1 MEPKWT
7 NVTERKVAG
16 IEIRTTNQAE
26 MNPSTAKIPSLWGR
40 FYQEEIHAKIPSK
53 TKDARTL
60 GVYNKYASDHTGP
73 YSLLAGVEV
82 STLTDLRDG
91 LTGVTIPPGN
101 YLVFSVHGSMPQA
114 LIQAWGTIWE
124 YFSGHPKYQRAYT
137 FDFELYQAP
146 DRVDIHIAVK

>member
-7 NVTERKVAG
+7 NVTEQKVAG
-16 IEIRTTNQAE
+16 IELRTTNQAE

-40 FYQEEIHAKIPSK
+40 FYQEKIHAKIPSK
-53 TKDARTL
+53 TKNARTL
-60 GVYNKYASDHTGP
+60 GVYHKYASDHTGP

-82 STLTDLRDG
+82 STLNDLLDG
-91 LTGVTIPPGN
+91 LTGVTIPAGN
-101 YLVFSVHGSMPQA
+101 YLVFTAHGSMPQA
-114 LIQAWGTIWE
+114 LIQTWGTIWE
-124 YFSGHPKYQRAYT
+124 YFSGDPKYQRAYT

>member
-1 MEPKWT
+1 MDPKWT
-7 NVTERKVAG
+7 NVAERKVAG

-26 MNPSTAKIPSLWGR
+26 MNLSTAKIPSLWGR
-40 FYQEEIHAKIPSK
+40 FYQEKIQERMPGK
-53 TKDARTL
+53 KMEAQIL
-60 GVYNKYASDHTGP
+60 GVYSKYASDHSGP

-82 STLTDLRDG
+82 STLNVLPQGT
-91 LTGVTIPPGN
+91 TGITIPAGN
-101 YLVFSVHGSMPQA
+101 YLVFTAHGSMPQA

-124 YFSGHPKYQRAYT
+124 YFSGDPKYQRAYT